1 MTRSGK
7 GAEREEIGRARA
19 KGLEQGYTVAGYMFS
34 GLIAYG
40 AIGWLVGRVTHIQLL
55 FPLGMVFG
63 IAVSVAYVIYRFGH
77 QGAAEQAAGHALNAK
92 PEKPK
97 QEKLKGIDR

>member
-1 MTRSGK
+1 MAGTGK
-7 GAEREEIGRARA
+7 GAGREEIGRARA
-19 KGLEQGYTVAGYMFS
+19 TGLEQGYTVIGYMFA

-40 AIGWLVGRVTHIQLL
+40 AIGWLIARATHIQLL

-77 QGAAEQAAGHALNAK
+77 HGAAEQAAGHGLSESRDK
-92 PEKPK
+92 P
-97 QEKLKGIDR
+97 EKLKGI